1 MDDEDVLGWE
11 NAKKVDEDML
21 NVGKVKALNENKKI
35 KNKKI
40 ETYVEDN
47 ALGNEKNY
55 NDNNIIAEK
64 QSKLG
69 FFSLIA
75 LAILLFIVG
84 ILIGNKLLEID
95 EKPSTSYKSK
105 SISEKSTSSAK
116 EEVINTN
123 TIQEGISQENI
134 KENDNDEEA
143 PIVYA
148 RYNIENP
155 NDSNKECSVSFGK
168 ANNFSISLGKDD
180 AYIYGEYHIDGKII
194 TCNAITWRNA
204 EKQEAIN
211 STIKFRINEKEEV
224 EVSEVSIF
232 EGSSGLDLDKE
243 LINLDGLRVGI
254 KYGT

>member
-1 MDDEDVLGWE
+1 MDEEDVLGWE
-11 NAKKVDEDML
+11 KAKKVDEDML
-21 NVGKVKALNENKKI
+21 NPEKVKELNENKKF

-40 ETYVEDN
+40 ETYVQE
-47 ALGNEKNY
+47 AVLGNEN
-55 NDNNIIAEK
+55 NDNNIIVKK
-64 QSKLG
+64 QNKLG
-69 FFSLIA
+69 LFSLIA

-105 SISEKSTSSAK
+105 STSEKSVSKAK
-116 EEVINTN
+116 EEVISTN
-123 TIQEGISQENI
+123 TIQEDISQENI
-134 KENDNDEEA
+134 KENDNDEEV

-168 ANNFSISLGKDD
+168 ANNFSISLGKDN

-224 EVSEVSIF
+224 EVSEVNIF
-232 EGSSGLDLDKE
+232 EGNSGLDLDKE

>member
-1 MDDEDVLGWE
+1 MDEEDVLGWE
-11 NAKKVDEDML
+11 KAKKVDEDML
-21 NVGKVKALNENKKI
+21 NAGKVKALNENKKF

-40 ETYVEDN
+40 ETYVQE
-47 ALGNEKNY
+47 AVLGNEN
-55 NDNNIIAEK
+55 NDNNIIVKK
-64 QSKLG
+64 QNKLG
-69 FFSLIA
+69 LFSLIA

-105 SISEKSTSSAK
+105 STSEKSVSKAK
-116 EEVINTN
+116 EEVISTN
-123 TIQEGISQENI
+123 TIQEDISQENI
-134 KENDNDEEA
+134 KENDNDEEV

-194 TCNAITWRNA
+194 TCNAVTWRNA
-204 EKQEAIN
+204 EKQEAVN
-211 STIKFRINEKEEV
+211 STIKFRINGKEEV
-224 EVSEVSIF
+224 EVSEVNIF
-232 EGSSGLDLDKE
+232 EGNSGLDLDKE

-254 KYGT
+254 KYVT

>member
-1 MDDEDVLGWE
+1 MDEEDVLGWE
-11 NAKKVDEDML
+11 KAKKVDEDML
-21 NVGKVKALNENKKI
+21 NAGKVKALNENKKF

-40 ETYVEDN
+40 ETYVQE
-47 ALGNEKNY
+47 AVLGNEN
-55 NDNNIIAEK
+55 NDNNIIVKK
-64 QSKLG
+64 QNKLG
-69 FFSLIA
+69 LFSLIA

-105 SISEKSTSSAK
+105 STSEKSVSKAK
-116 EEVINTN
+116 EEVISTN
-123 TIQEGISQENI
+123 TIQEDISQENI
-134 KENDNDEEA
+134 KENDNDEEV

-168 ANNFSISLGKDD
+168 ANNFSISLGKDN

-224 EVSEVSIF
+224 EVSEVNIF
-232 EGSSGLDLDKE
+232 EGNSGLDLDKE

>member
-1 MDDEDVLGWE
+1 MDEEDVLGWE
-11 NAKKVDEDML
+11 KAKKVDEDML
-21 NVGKVKALNENKKI
+21 NAGKVKALNENKKF

-40 ETYVEDN
+40 ETYVEE
-47 ALGNEKNY
+47 AVLGNEN
-55 NDNNIIAEK
+55 NDNNIIVEK
-64 QSKLG
+64 QNKLG
-69 FFSLIA
+69 LFSLIA

-105 SISEKSTSSAK
+105 STSEKSVSKAK
-116 EEVINTN
+116 EEVISTN
-123 TIQEGISQENI
+123 TIQEDISQENI
-134 KENDNDEEA
+134 KENDNDEEV

-155 NDSNKECSVSFGK
+155 NDSNKECSISFGK

-211 STIKFRINEKEEV
+211 STIKFRINEKKEV
-224 EVSEVSIF
+224 EVSEVNIF
-232 EGSSGLDLDKE
+232 EGNSGLDLDKE

-254 KYGT
+254 KYVRT